1 MTFFAIVII
10 LFGGEEGI
18 RTLAR
23 LAPPSGFR
31 NRPLQPLGY
40 FSKADKYYNTTREKT
55 YWKNIDRN
63 LTFYIV
69 KTRIINYNT

>member
-1 MTFFAIVII
+1 MDLV
-10 LFGGEEGI
+10 GGEEGI

-40 FSKADKYYNTTREKT
+40 FSKTDKYYNITKAKT
-55 YWKNIDRN
+55 YWKNIETN
-63 LTFYIV
+63 LTFIIV
-69 KTRIINYNT
+69 KT